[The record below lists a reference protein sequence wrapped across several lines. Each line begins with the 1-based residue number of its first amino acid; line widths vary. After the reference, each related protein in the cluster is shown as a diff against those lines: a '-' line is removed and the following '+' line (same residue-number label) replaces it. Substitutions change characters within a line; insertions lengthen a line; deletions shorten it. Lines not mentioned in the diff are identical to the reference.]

1 MFRSFG
7 GVSEHSS
14 TPNAFFK
21 NRVTLK
27 VSGKIKRYKFQPMYY
42 NFMRLEALE
51 ILSGL
56 TGKWINTAG
65 ITVLINAIIPAPE
78 FS

>member
-1 MFRSFG
+1 
-7 GVSEHSS
+7 
-14 TPNAFFK
+14 
-21 NRVTLK
+21 
-27 VSGKIKRYKFQPMYY
+27 MYY